1 MFRILDIL
9 FFTLERL
16 RQHRMLVFW
25 VLVGLSAATTLA
37 LSMVQYV
44 DAVNTDVLTSKL
56 SDPPYAFRLR
66 YLGSW
71 EGNITSGDIETA
83 SIVASRIF
91 TDEIGLPVDR
101 YVRFVRTL
109 PWSMTLLDEEN
120 GSVALSPLD
129 IGMLEGSEELIRITA
144 GDWDFS
150 ATTPTRAD
158 DDPIPV
164 LISETMLFQ
173 MGLQVGDQLQARQ
186 SGRDNVTL
194 EIAALWQPINS
205 NDPRWIFTPRF
216 FNEVVIVAQSDF
228 TALTLDAPNPPIS
241 EGAWYLIFDGSELR
255 TSEVDA
261 LLDNISAGERAIT
274 SALPGVRMESPIDGL
289 RAFTVEV
296 NRLTQQL
303 VIVILP
309 VGGLILYFVSLVA
322 GLLVSRQLNED
333 VVLRSRGMS
342 RLQLLSVHVL
352 MWLLLAGSAL
362 LIGIFLS
369 PFIVRVVGRTASFLS
384 FDSNLPALE
393 VTLTQ
398 QALTIGGGTALIA
411 ISSGLWLAWR
421 STGQTITSYRRDT
434 ARGAQA
440 WWQRMYLD
448 VLLLIPGAYVFY
460 TLRQQ
465 GGLETAATD
474 PFSDPLTFVGPTLF
488 ALGLTL
494 LFLRLLPFF
503 LRMGAGI
510 LRYTGSVAV
519 LMALRELTRS
529 TWRYRGTLLMMCF
542 TLSLTGLTASMAST
556 IDRSLSDSVDYSVGA
571 DAVLVTAVDAQ
582 TEQDE
587 ATQGEQTTFTVT
599 GFNVLPTDDLLGV
612 DGVENVSRV
621 GRYPARLQ
629 IRNQRLDGNVLGI
642 DRASIASVARSRYDY
657 STIPYADLFNLLA
670 GSRNGIILSESIALQ
685 YDLIPGQE
693 VDMQISVLG
702 EWYDTRVPLL
712 GFIEYF
718 PTMDPRDGFFALAN
732 IDPIFELVGTPLP
745 YNVWMSLNGDA
756 TLTDIQQGVR
766 DLEFPVVEWRDPTT
780 ILKEAQAQ
788 ASRRGVLGFLSVGF
802 VASIFLTMVGSIIQN
817 TVSFRAQ
824 ATQIGSLRAMGMSS
838 WSSSL
843 YLLLLQGIA
852 AMSGVLGG
860 TAIGVLTTLLF
871 LPLLD
876 FSGGLPPYLV
886 RVAWDEITIVYV
898 IFAGVL
904 LFVTFI
910 TTIVASFQ
918 QLSTV
923 VKLGEA

>member
-1 MFRILDIL
+1 MFRFIDIL
-9 FFTLERL
+9 FFTIERL
-16 RQHRMLVFW
+16 RQHLVLVFW
-25 VLVGLSAATTLA
+25 VVVGLTAATTLA

-56 SDPPYAFRLR
+56 NDPPYAFRFR

-71 EGNITSGDIETA
+71 EGNITPGDVETA
-83 SIVASRIF
+83 SIVTRQIF
-91 TDEIGLPVDR
+91 TEQIGLPVAE

-109 PWSMTLLDEEN
+109 PWSMTLMDEEN
-120 GSVALSPLD
+120 GSVALSPYD
-129 IGMLEGSEELIRITA
+129 IGMLEGAEDLIRITA
-144 GDWDFS
+144 GEWSTAETRS
-150 ATTPTRAD
+150 A

-164 LISETMLFQ
+164 LVSETLLFQ
-173 MGLQVGDQLQARQ
+173 MGLQVGDQIQARQ

-194 EIAALWQPINS
+194 EIVALWQPINPA
-205 NDPRWIFTPRF
+205 DPRWIFPPRF
-216 FNEVVIVAQSDF
+216 FDEVMLVAPSDF
-228 TALTLDAPNPPIS
+228 DTLTADATNPPIS

-255 TSEVDA
+255 TSEVGA
-261 LLDNISAGERAIT
+261 LLDSISDGEREIT

-289 RAFTVEV
+289 RAFTEEV

-322 GLLVSRQLNED
+322 GLLVSRQLSED

-352 MWLLLAGSAL
+352 MWLLLAGIAL
-362 LIGIFLS
+362 AIGIVLS
-369 PFIVRVVGRTASFLS
+369 PFVVHVVGRTTSFLR
-384 FDSNLPALE
+384 FDSSLPPLE
-393 VTLTQ
+393 VTLTT
-398 QALTIGGGTALIA
+398 QALTIGTATALIA

-421 STGQTITSYRRDT
+421 STSQTITSYRRDT

-460 TLRQQ
+460 TLRQE
-465 GGLETAATD
+465 GGLATAATD

-503 LRMGAGI
+503 LRFGAGV
-510 LRYTGSVAV
+510 LSYTRSVSI

-571 DAVLVTAVDAQ
+571 DVVLVTAVDAQ
-582 TEQDE
+582 TEQNE
-587 ATQGEQTTFTVT
+587 AEQGQQATFTVT
-599 GFNVLPTDDLLGV
+599 GFNVLPADDLLAV
-612 DGVENVSRV
+612 DGVRSVSRV
-621 GRYPARLQ
+621 GRYPARLVV
-629 IRNQRLDGNVLGI
+629 RNQRVDGNILGI
-642 DRASIASVARSRYDY
+642 DRASIAGVARSRFDY
-657 STIPYADLFNLLA
+657 ATLPYADLFNLLA
-670 GSRNGIILSESIALQ
+670 GSRNGIILSQNIAEQ
-685 YDLIPGQE
+685 YDLVPGQE
-693 VDMQISVLG
+693 VDIQISVLG
-702 EWYDTRVPLL
+702 EWNDTRVPIL
-712 GFIEYF
+712 GFIDYF
-718 PTMDPRDGFFALAN
+718 PTMDPRAGFFALTN
-732 IDPIFELVGTPLP
+732 LDPIFELVGTPLP
-745 YNVWMSLNGDA
+745 HNIWMSLEPGADLA
-756 TLTDIQQGVR
+756 AVKDGVR
-766 DLEFPVVEWRDPTT
+766 ALQFPVVEWRDPESA
-780 ILKEAQAQ
+780 LREAQAQ
-788 ASRRGVLGFLSVGF
+788 PSRRGVLGFLSVGF
-802 VASIFLTMVGSIIQN
+802 VASIFLTMVGAIIQN

-824 ATQIGSLRAMGMSS
+824 STQLGSLRAMGMSGL
-838 WSSSL
+838 SSSI
-843 YLLLLQGIA
+843 YLMLLQGIA
-852 AMSGVLGG
+852 ATSGVLGG

-886 RVAWDEITIVYV
+886 RVAWDEISVVYI

-904 LFVTFI
+904 LLVTFM